1 MANCPACDE
10 DVEFGVNPLDAE
22 EGDIVSCPQ
31 CGATLSVI
39 GVSPLEYELIDD
51 EDDLDEDDDDDEEDE
66 DDEDDDEDEWDE
78 DEDDDLVDDES

>member
-10 DVEFGVNPLDAE
+10 DVEFGVNPLDVE

-39 GVSPLEYELIDD
+39 GVSPLEYELIDED
-51 EDDLDEDDDDDEEDE
+51 DDLDEDDDEDDEDEDE
-66 DDEDDDEDEWDE
+66 DDWDEDE
-78 DEDDDLVDDES
+78 DEDDDLVDDED

>member
-1 MANCPACDE
+1 MAICPSCDE

-31 CGATLSVI
+31 CGVTLSVI

-51 EDDLDEDDDDDEEDE
+51 DEDIDDDDEDDDE
-66 DDEDDDEDEWDE
+66 DDEDDDDW
-78 DEDDDLVDDES
+78 DEDDDEDDDVDDDD